1 MAAYKKLFKVWE
13 VMKYGEISRQTV
25 HNYTQMRLIKESE
38 RTDSGHRLYDEE
50 VFKRLEKI
58 KELKKIGYL
67 LLQIKDILNNNSTT
81 N

>member
-1 MAAYKKLFKVWE
+1 MPAYKKLFKVWE
-13 VMKYGEISRQTV
+13 LMKYGEISRQTV

-38 RTDSGHRLYDEE
+38 RTESGHRLYNEE

-58 KELKKIGYL
+58 RELKGIGHS
-67 LLQIKDILNNNSTT
+67 LLQIKDILDSNSTT